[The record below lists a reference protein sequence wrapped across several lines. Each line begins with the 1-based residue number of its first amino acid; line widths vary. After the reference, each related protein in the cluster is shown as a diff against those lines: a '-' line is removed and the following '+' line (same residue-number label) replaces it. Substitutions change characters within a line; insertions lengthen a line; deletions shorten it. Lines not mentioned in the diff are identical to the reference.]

1 MSDTNSKDPLNNLEH
16 KIVRVLLIILLVISC
31 IKLLVFEV
39 SSFTH

>member
-1 MSDTNSKDPLNNLEH
+1 MSDMKLKDPFNNLEH
-16 KIVRVLLIILLVISC
+16 KIVRVLLILLLVISC

>member
-1 MSDTNSKDPLNNLEH
+1 MADTNTKDPFTNLEH

-39 SSFTH
+39 YSFTH